1 MTLEWTP
8 EREDWLRRLWAEGH
22 AGSRIAE
29 MMGFRTRNPILGK
42 AHRMGLPKRYNAK
55 QPRLAADRRKHRR
68 REQSPRAA
76 DVEAKAKRP
85 PAPAVRPHRPPPTPS
100 VKTPIVQL
108 TEPPSLKVP
117 FISATTNQCRFIRGD
132 VRLGGATFCGHPV
145 EAHMFCQY
153 HRRLCYHTVDERR
166 RERDA
171 KRLAG
176 WMAR

>member
-1 MTLEWTP
+1 MMNLEWTP

-22 AGSRIAE
+22 AGSKIAE
-29 MMGFRTRNPILGK
+29 IMGCKSRNPVLGK
-42 AHRMGLPKRYNAK
+42 CHRMGLPKRYNAK
-55 QPRLAADRRKHRR
+55 QPRLQADRRKHRR

-85 PAPAVRPHRPPPTPS
+85 PAPLRVRAQPIPKPP
-100 VKTPIVQL
+100 VIK
-108 TEPPSLKVP
+108 EPPSLKIP
-117 FISATTNQCRFIRGD
+117 LIHAGADQCRFIAGD
-132 VRLGGATFCGHPV
+132 VRLGATFCGHPV
-145 EAHMFCQY
+145 EAHSMCSY

-176 WMAR
+176 WVAR